1 MIDDNANGP
10 TRQRVTIAVL
20 DTKMDNVIASVAEL
34 KTALRER
41 READEK
47 WRAAHFIEISTMKSE
62 IAVLKIKAGAWGM
75 AGGAIPL
82 VIMIL
87 IDLLRGP

>member
-1 MIDDNANGP
+1 MVDDNANGP

-20 DTKMDNVIASVAEL
+20 GTKMDNLIASVAEL
-34 KTALRER
+34 KTALKGHC
-41 READEK
+41 EADEK

-62 IAVLKIKAGAWGM
+62 IAVLQIKAGAWGM

-82 VIMIL
+82 IIMVL
-87 IDLLRGP
+87 IDLLRGS